1 MLNANGGISMSEPK
15 RISRDQKIATFSRTN
30 QAVLE
35 VEPGQ
40 DVIFETPNGSL
51 IATGPVY
58 VKGAEPGDAL
68 AVRIGEMRHV
78 DQAEMRLRPGKGVFG
93 DYLAEKY
100 ETAQRPHFPIVDNKV
115 IFNDQISI
123 PPQYMVGLIG
133 TTPSNQEIPTSWP
146 GRHGGNLDNKLIAP
160 GATLYLP
167 VYLPGA
173 LVAAGDLHFA
183 MGDGEIMLTALEVT
197 GEVVLRFDL
206 VKGRRLKGPMVET
219 EKLVCTMGVARTL
232 DQAMMIAIE
241 EMKDLLQLRVGLTLE
256 EAGMLMS
263 AMCDLAICEVVSPLV
278 VVRATMDRTVVTTLR
293 V

>member
-1 MLNANGGISMSEPK
+1 MSEPK

-30 QAVLE
+30 LPVLE
-35 VEPGQ
+35 VEPGE

-51 IATGPVY
+51 IATGPIL

-68 AVRIGEMRHV
+68 AVHVGEMRFEK
-78 DQAEMRLRPGKGVFG
+78 QAEMRLRPGKGVFG

-100 ETAQRPHFPIVDNKV
+100 ETVQRPHFPIVDDRV

-123 PPQYMVGLIG
+123 PPQYMVGLVG
-133 TTPSNQEIPTSWP
+133 TTPSNQEIAVSWP

-183 MGDGEIMLTALEVT
+183 MGDGEIMLTAMEVT
-197 GEVVLRFDL
+197 GEVTLRFDL
-206 VKGRRLKGPMVET
+206 IEGRQLKWPMVET
-219 EKLVCTMGVARTL
+219 DRLVCTMGVARTL
-232 DQAMMIAIE
+232 DQAMMIALE
-241 EMKDLLQLRVGLTLE
+241 EMKELLQLRVGLTLE
-256 EAGMLMS
+256 DAGMLMS

-278 VVRATMDRTVVTTLR
+278 VVRATMDRTVVKALH